1 MFNTLSNV
9 LFIFLPP
16 LQMYLH
22 RSYVEVFGKGKWSI
36 VWRSGSEDVPRHV
49 PGLAAPD
56 SGGAL
61 LSIFPR
67 HALLAGSGERP
78 PILHV
83 PQTFRLF
90 PFQLLDEISILWVI
104 MAGFTLW

>member
-1 MFNTLSNV
+1 
-9 LFIFLPP
+9 
-16 LQMYLH
+16 MYLH

-49 PGLAAPD
+49 PGLGAPD

-83 PQTFRLF
+83 PQTIGPF